1 MFCLKKNSCFYI
13 DVYKRQLLIQK
24 KTLSLVSFQAI
35 KKQWCDPDSCHLE
48 KPEIKGSPIQ
58 TAIKIR
64 RNLHRESYDNR
75 PLGECLCSLFS
86 FPENLNSGSIEDAF
100 YGKKA
105 VIFRLFFAKING
117 RLKTQAVSSL
127 EISKKQL
134 NSAGLNLM
142 KQSEKDSNGV
152 KWITVYVLHTLQ

>member
-1 MFCLKKNSCFYI
+1 MTTVLWAS
-13 DVYKRQLLIQK
+13 VY
-24 KTLSLVSFQAI
+24 A
-35 KKQWCDPDSCHLE
+35 
-48 KPEIKGSPIQ
+48 
-58 TAIKIR
+58 
-64 RNLHRESYDNR
+64 
-75 PLGECLCSLFS
+75 LFS

>member
-1 MFCLKKNSCFYI
+1 M
-13 DVYKRQLLIQK
+13 
-24 KTLSLVSFQAI
+24 
-35 KKQWCDPDSCHLE
+35 E

-100 YGKKA
+100 YGKKS

>member
-1 MFCLKKNSCFYI
+1 MLS
-13 DVYKRQLLIQK
+13 LLIQK

-48 KPEIKGSPIQ
+48 KPEIKGSLIQ